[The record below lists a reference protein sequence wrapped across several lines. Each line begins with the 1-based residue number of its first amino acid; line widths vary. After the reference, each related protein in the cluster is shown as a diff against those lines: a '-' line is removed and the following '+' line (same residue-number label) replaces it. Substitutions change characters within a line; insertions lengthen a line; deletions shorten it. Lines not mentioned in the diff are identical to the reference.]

1 MWIFLSSDRT
11 SRAFWQQRLWGGRR
25 GQSFTW
31 YIYNIQYTIYTIY
44 TDILIY
50 KNYTL
55 QYWSTI
61 YTISKHD
68 QQTFLWKQSQYVQCN
83 ACKGSY
89 NGSQGNMFMEA
100 PPATHSVCKGHNGS
114 DNGAGQDSG
123 GDRKEVLDNC
133 FVLAPLFLLSTTLL
147 LLLLLSVPPSISAP
161 SLFSLL
167 FIWYCA
173 AFSIFIGV
181 KADHCLAQSLRLLLA
196 ALVQFCSECWICQFC

>member
-1 MWIFLSSDRT
+1 MGGPKQILCEYFFHRIEPAAL
-11 SRAFWQQRLWGGRR
+11 FGNKGFGGRR

-31 YIYNIQYTIYTIY
+31 YIYTIY

-100 PPATHSVCKGHNGS
+100 PPRHTQCVQGSQWVRQWCRAGPRRGQKGGFGQLLCFSSTVPVVHHAVVAAATV
-114 DNGAGQDSG
+114 
-123 GDRKEVLDNC
+123 
-133 FVLAPLFLLSTTLL
+133 
-147 LLLLLSVPPSISAP
+147 SAP
-161 SLFSLL
+161 PQSLL
-167 FIWYCA
+167 PR
-173 AFSIFIGV
+173 FSACYLFGTE
-181 KADHCLAQSLRLLLA
+181 LL
-196 ALVQFCSECWICQFC
+196 FW